1 MWASGSL
8 GGMNRRVLLA
18 SVLALSLALLLA
30 ACAPAATG
38 SGPGSAYDIRAQ
50 DIRAAAGGT
59 VYVEAHFT
67 FDDLGVD
74 PSKLSG
80 NLWFPTGVNARSAVI
95 TPKFTLQNVDVPAGW
110 QLKLVQVTATQ
121 RTIAGART
129 FDKSTTRDDLAVVLQ
144 ASPPDTAVAGPYWLK
159 ATLAYGK
166 TSQPLTVALSVV
178 R

>member
-1 MWASGSL
+1 MRGSGSL
-8 GGMNRRVLLA
+8 TGMNRRLLLGSA
-18 SVLALSLALLLA
+18 LALSLALVLA
-30 ACAPAATG
+30 ACAPAAAG
-38 SGPGSAYDIRAQ
+38 STTGSAYPIDAQNIRV
-50 DIRAAAGGT
+50 AAGGT

-74 PSKLSG
+74 ATKLSG

-95 TPKFTLQNVDVPAGW
+95 TPKFTLQGVNVPAGW

-166 TSQPLTVALSVV
+166 TTQPLTVALHLV